1 LPRAS
6 DASGARDEAYGQLH
20 AGGVPQSG
28 PRNALD
34 HGMFIDIGHS
44 HPDFV
49 YPNDQR
55 QVKLALALTTLA
67 AFVIC
72 AMIIAT
78 LV

>member
-1 LPRAS
+1 MAG
-6 DASGARDEAYGQLH
+6 DARDEAYRQLH

-55 QVKLALALTTLA
+55 QVKLTLLLTALA
-67 AFVIC
+67 AFVSC
-72 AMIIAT
+72 ALIIAT
-78 LV
+78 VV